1 MSTEPTMEDDERQ
14 LAAYADVLHAATVE
28 AVPTW
33 VRRMATGRAAAGGV
47 TVDSAALDQ
56 TGVATRALVAP
67 ALRRVLDADVDDGAG
82 SPLAALRAA
91 VGPMTE
97 LLERSGAAKPPR
109 DEFVAK
115 AFPGDPF
122 DLGPAA
128 FSDVAAELHEP
139 GLMWGA
145 ARAHVHLR
153 RRRERGSES

>member
-1 MSTEPTMEDDERQ
+1 MSAEPTLADDERR
-14 LAAYADVLHAATVE
+14 LAAYADALHAATVDV
-28 AVPTW
+28 VPTW
-33 VRRMATGRAAAGGV
+33 VRRLTIERAAAGGV
-47 TVDSAALDQ
+47 GVEAAALDQ
-56 TGVATRALVAP
+56 AATATRDLVASQ
-67 ALRRVLDADVDDGAG
+67 LRQVLDADVDHGAG
-82 SPLAALRAA
+82 SPLAAFRAA

-115 AFPGDPF
+115 AFPDDPY

-153 RRRERGSES
+153 RRREYGSDS